1 MGVCGL
7 PETAMDLILGM
18 SRNQGGRSILQ
29 VIVSCPLIV
38 PDEPIDSNELEAR
51 IQDWGRQLMAL
62 AFQQCWHSIKPK
74 PRPVRAANSRPSWPT
89 APGPTPCARCSGPSG
104 WPGNGVALE
113 PVVGSSSHWMPS
125 WPLAPTG
132 PPPA

>member
-51 IQDWGRQLMAL
+51 NQDWGRQLMAL
-62 AFQQCWHSIKPK
+62 AFQQCWQQYQAQAPAC
-74 PRPVRAANSRPSWPT
+74 PR
-89 APGPTPCARCSGPSG
+89 CQ
-104 WPGNGVALE
+104 
-113 PVVGSSSHWMPS
+113 
-125 WPLAPTG
+125 
-132 PPPA
+132 

>member
-62 AFQQCWHSIKPK
+62 AFQQCWQQYQAQAPAC
-74 PRPVRAANSRPSWPT
+74 PCCQQPTTVAEGTRPYALRTVFGTVRL
-89 APGPTPCARCSGPSG
+89 ARQRRCCRACGRIF
-104 WPGNGVALE
+104 
-113 PVVGSSSHWMPS
+113 
-125 WPLAPTG
+125 
-132 PPPA
+132 